1 MEKGDDGFYHEDAP
15 CNEAGDGNHTD
26 WKYAYHTFVNNDV
39 FWKLLDEARLQ
50 NKPGRIQLTHQCG
63 YLINTKCYHGKELPK
78 GGDDFTVFW
87 NGRDPHA
94 MRIKSI
100 VTRGDECSV
109 EIACKFCGES
119 WEVSIEELERLMMY
133 KREYRGENGERIF
146 KDELYDGGEMLQ
158 AIKEEIADWQADKPV
173 NPQQKPKREYVFGDT
188 INFNPKSK

>member
-1 MEKGDDGFYHEDAP
+1 MHHDVATAP
-15 CNEAGDGNHTD
+15 RATYGERRRRSLPRGRALRG
-26 WKYAYHTFVNNDV
+26 
-39 FWKLLDEARLQ
+39 DEARLQ

-63 YLINTKCYHGKELPK
+63 YLINAKCYHGKELPK

-158 AIKEEIADWQADKPV
+158 SIKEEIADWMADSPKTPK
-173 NPQQKPKREYVFGDT
+173 QEPKREYVFGSM
-188 INFNPKSK
+188 IKFNSKSK